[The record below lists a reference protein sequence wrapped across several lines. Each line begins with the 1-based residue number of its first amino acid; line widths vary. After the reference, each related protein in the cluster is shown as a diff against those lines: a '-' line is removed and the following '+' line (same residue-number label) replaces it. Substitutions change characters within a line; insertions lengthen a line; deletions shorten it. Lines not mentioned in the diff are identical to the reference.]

1 MNVLFF
7 SEMTISPGSGG
18 GHTVFNLLEPAPK
31 GCAVYYATPTSF
43 PSHWAPFPEIHSRIC
58 PVSNDRQDVIPMV
71 PRGERFRPVKRAN
84 ALIAHMN
91 AWLRTRKA
99 VRQVLGHI
107 RRLQIDVLLTS
118 PQSVFDL
125 TVTVKVFRRSGV
137 PVITWF
143 MDDYYVTDDSATAYQ
158 RELWRASRNCFVI
171 SEAMQRRFA
180 RLFSKD
186 CAVLNN
192 SVPFPDHCPESSIEP
207 HSPLRIIYAG
217 SLNPYYLD
225 TLRSLLDELKG
236 LGEEIVLDIYSPEEI
251 PAELS
256 GGGNYVYR
264 HVPAIPAPEMRKR
277 LQEYDVLLILSSF
290 LPQHRTIAETSLAS
304 KWADYLASGRC
315 ILAYGPEYAENVC
328 YARRHGLGEVVTS
341 NRPGA
346 LRDAVARLAVDTQ
359 RRVTLG
365 RHSYQF
371 GQKRHNQ
378 ATNSSKLWNVLQQ
391 EYC

>member
-7 SEMTISPGSGG
+7 SEMTVSPASGG

-43 PSHWAPFPEIHSRIC
+43 PPHWAPFPQIHSRIC
-58 PVSNDRQDVIPMV
+58 PVSNDRQDVIPIV
-71 PRGERFRPVKRAN
+71 PRGKRFRPVKRAN

-91 AWLRTRKA
+91 AWLRTEKA
-99 VRQVLGHI
+99 VRQVLEHI
-107 RRLQIDVLLTS
+107 RRLRIDVLLAS

-125 TVTVKVFRRSGV
+125 TVTVKVVRRSRV

-143 MDDYYVTDDSATAYQ
+143 MDDYFTDDGTMLYQ
-158 RELWRASRNCFVI
+158 RELWRTSRNCFVI

-180 RLFSKD
+180 RLFSKE

-192 SVPFPDHCPESSIEP
+192 SVPFPDHWPESSIEP
-207 HSPLRIIYAG
+207 HSRLRIIYAG
-217 SLNPYYLD
+217 SLNSYYLD
-225 TLRSLLDELKG
+225 TLRSVLDDLKD
-236 LGEEIVLDIYSPEEI
+236 LREEIVLDIYSPEGI

-256 GGGNYVYR
+256 SGGNYAYR

-277 LQEYDVLLILSSF
+277 LLEYDVLLILSSF
-290 LPQHRTIAETSLAS
+290 LPQHRAIAETSLAS
-304 KWADYLASGRC
+304 KWADSLASGRC

-328 YARRHGLGEVVTS
+328 YARRYGLGEVVTS

-346 LRDAVARLAVDTQ
+346 LRDAVVRLAVNRQ
-359 RRVTLG
+359 RRLALG

-371 GQKRHNQ
+371 GQERHNQ
-378 ATNSSKLWNVLQQ
+378 ATNSSKLWKALQQ
-391 EYC
+391 EC